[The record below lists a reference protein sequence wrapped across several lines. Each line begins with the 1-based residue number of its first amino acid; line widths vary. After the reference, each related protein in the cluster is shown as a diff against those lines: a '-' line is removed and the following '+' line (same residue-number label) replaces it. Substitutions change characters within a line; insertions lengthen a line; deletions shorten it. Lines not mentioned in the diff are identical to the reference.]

1 MSIQVWN
8 GFHFWGLSPNQIH
21 LTNLQH
27 IFANICINTC
37 EKITNDK
44 SNTRRQYYRRPPTN
58 WYVWEQIGSLDMQ
71 RFWRKATQID
81 KVWSLHLKRNIQIN
95 VNMSQRHGPLI
106 RVNHKNTPRVRNP
119 KRGEL
124 QRDGSRYTNSW
135 YFLMF
140 NWAFKTMLF
149 STRKKFSVTP
159 IYPV

>member
-1 MSIQVWN
+1 MPVKNVFFEITYVLMSIQVWN

-44 SNTRRQYYRRPPTN
+44 SNTRRQYYRKPPTN
-58 WYVWEQIGSLDMQ
+58 WYVREQIGSLNMQ
-71 RFWRKATQID
+71 RLWRKPTQID

-106 RVNHKNTPRVRNP
+106 RVNHKNPPPCQKSKTRRITA
-119 KRGEL
+119 GWESL
-124 QRDGSRYTNSW
+124 YQ
-135 YFLMF
+135 FLIVL
-140 NWAFKTMLF
+140 N
-149 STRKKFSVTP
+149 V
-159 IYPV
+159 